1 MQWALVAVTGSA
13 AVWWAGLAYQVGR
26 ARRRAFAVLA
36 AGGEAAEALA
46 AAAMPGWAAWLQLD
60 EDSGTFT
67 AVQVSG
73 DPEATDLGEAC
84 AWALRREGAVEATL
98 SRGTSLVLT
107 EVSSAGR
114 LALGLRRRPSGLAPG
129 LIAQLV
135 KRLGAVPSDTRPPT
149 SALRAVA
156 EVDRREDDGDRR
168 AVMLVDLR
176 IFEQVRRAAGQLL
189 AEKVIESADVRVRTL
204 LRKDDH
210 VLRLDDD
217 RFGVLLLVPDR
228 EALEAI
234 ARRIETDLRQVK
246 TPRNTARLEAKVNA
260 AYADEVAQ
268 VPELAEIVAQ
278 FTLLEAATG

>member
-1 MQWALVAVTGSA
+1 
-13 AVWWAGLAYQVGR
+13 
-26 ARRRAFAVLA
+26 
-36 AGGEAAEALA
+36 
-46 AAAMPGWAAWLQLD
+46 
-60 EDSGTFT
+60 
-67 AVQVSG
+67 
-73 DPEATDLGEAC
+73 
-84 AWALRREGAVEATL
+84 
-98 SRGTSLVLT
+98 
-107 EVSSAGR
+107 
-114 LALGLRRRPSGLAPG
+114 
-129 LIAQLV
+129 
-135 KRLGAVPSDTRPPT
+135 
-149 SALRAVA
+149 
-156 EVDRREDDGDRR
+156 
-168 AVMLVDLR
+168 MLVDLR